1 MSIPSYLKGS
11 VLVYD
16 TETADLGKDVV
27 EVGFSLFQDAKLVR
41 EWGTFV
47 RPTIPINP
55 EASAVH
61 KIYDRDVEDFPT
73 FAEIAWWVWNTL
85 NSYPV
90 HCAYNYDY
98 DRAVFEMEFQRL
110 GMSFPVKPML
120 DPFILFKKWNKYNK
134 GKRLI
139 DAAAKYGIPYAGAHR
154 AMNDA
159 TVTGRVLMKM
169 AATKTTFPKTLDK
182 YITLQR
188 QWIEEQHLDFA
199 TYRKSRGQEPPTPPN
214 FTFYEVQL

>member
-1 MSIPSYLKGS
+1 MSIPQYLKGS

-16 TETADLGKDVV
+16 TETADLHSDVI
-27 EVGFSLFQDAKLVR
+27 EIGFSLFQNTKLVK

-61 KIYDRDVEDFPT
+61 KIYDRDVEDAPT
-73 FAEIAWWVWNTL
+73 FAEIAWWVMNILTI
-85 NSYPV
+85 YDV

-98 DRAVFEMEFQRL
+98 DRKVLEREFAKLNLQ
-110 GMSFPVKPML
+110 FPVKPMI

-134 GKRLI
+134 GKKLI

-154 AMNDA
+154 AMNDS
-159 TVTGRVLMKM
+159 TVTGRVLFKM
-169 AATKTTFPKTLDK
+169 AAVKTAFPKTLDK
-182 YITLQR
+182 FITTQR
-188 QWIEEQHLDFA
+188 QWIEEQHLDFSA
-199 TYRKSRGQEPPTPPN
+199 YRQSRGQELPTPPN
-214 FTFYEVQL
+214 FLFYEVPA